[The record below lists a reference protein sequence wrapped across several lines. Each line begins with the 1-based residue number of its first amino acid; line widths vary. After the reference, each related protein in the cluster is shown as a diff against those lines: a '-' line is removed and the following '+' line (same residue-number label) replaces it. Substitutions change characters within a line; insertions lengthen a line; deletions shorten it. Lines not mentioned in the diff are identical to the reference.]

1 MDLVVTDDAKK
12 AAKEK
17 IEELLDICQ
26 LNGIPMFVCIVTDNS
41 EEGTK
46 YYNQLYSAKA
56 HAIDLTDDQIA
67 KHILIANGFKAVPKR
82 EALDLDMGTLLT

>member
-1 MDLVVTDDAKK
+1 MDLVVTDAAKE

-41 EEGTK
+41 KEGTK

>member
-1 MDLVVTDDAKK
+1 MSLVIAQDAKE
-12 AAKEK
+12 AAKQK

-26 LNGIPMFVCIVTDNS
+26 LNGIPMFVSIVLEDDN
-41 EEGTK
+41 EKTK

-56 HAIDLTDDQIA
+56 HAINLADDQIA

-82 EALDLDMGTLLT
+82 EALDLDMGSLLN

>member
-1 MDLVVTDDAKK
+1 MSFAISEVATK

-56 HAIDLTDDQIA
+56 HAIALTDDQIA
-67 KHILIANGFKAVPKR
+67 RHILIANGFKPVPKR
-82 EALDLDMGTLLT
+82 DTLDLDMGTLLT

>member
-1 MDLVVTDDAKK
+1 MSLAISEVSIK

-26 LNGIPMFVCIVTDNS
+26 LNGIPMFVCIVTDNN